1 MVRAVKRM
9 VGMEKG
15 MTHTSFSSMCACVRG
30 RERGKRD
37 GGWDV
42 HYGRCW
48 SRVNTKH
55 IDDVLMKEVNLR
67 S

>member
-1 MVRAVKRM
+1 MVKEVKRM

-15 MTHTSFSSMCACVRG
+15 MPHTSFSSMCACVSG
-30 RERGKRD
+30 RDSGRRE
-37 GGWDV
+37 GGRDV

-55 IDDVLMKEVNLR
+55 IDDAMMKEVNLR